1 MKSPLTVLRSLTPS
15 GRHRAVPAPLVAL
28 ALDAEPGE
36 FARCPAE
43 ERTTYHAVQADGARR
58 CWTCNWITEAGA

>member
-1 MKSPLTVLRSLTPS
+1 MRGLLAVLRSLSP
-15 GRHRAVPAPLVAL
+15 GQPVVGVPAPLIAL
-28 ALDAEPGE
+28 PMDVEPGE

-43 ERTTYHAVQADGARR
+43 ERIRYHAVQANGARR